1 MHAPTV
7 HHPDPKQ
14 DHLPSLGAPV
24 HACMSGPGA
33 LWRDERRKRPRPEFS
48 RLSPGDDACRGGV
61 SKLRIRGCS
70 CR

>member
-33 LWRDERRKRPRPEFS
+33 LWRDERRKRPRTEFS
-48 RLSPGDDACRGGV
+48 RLSTGDDACRGGV